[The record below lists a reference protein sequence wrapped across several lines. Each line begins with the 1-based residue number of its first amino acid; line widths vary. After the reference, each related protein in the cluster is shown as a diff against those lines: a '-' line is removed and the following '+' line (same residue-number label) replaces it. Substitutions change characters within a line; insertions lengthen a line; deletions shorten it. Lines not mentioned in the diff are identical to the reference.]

1 MATEQAAVC
10 HGERGEGDGS
20 RRQAEGRSS
29 HSCTLTGNE
38 WRSGE
43 WVGPGCRE
51 QAEDSSQIGHLL
63 LGHHPGCRA
72 PSPSTPPSPFWW
84 FPGGGG
90 GCQGH
95 RNMPGSGDQVLGLGQ
110 RLHHSWWP
118 GACQPLTAL
127 RARLLDLPLHPV
139 CPAEVSSASAICDEG
154 TETPGLGLPGR
165 REAGRVI

>member
-63 LGHHPGCRA
+63 LGHRPGCRA

-84 FPGGGG
+84 FPGGGVAARGTGICLALVTRFSDWGSVSTTAG
-90 GCQGH
+90 GREPASHSLPFG
-95 RNMPGSGDQVLGLGQ
+95 PGS
-110 RLHHSWWP
+110 
-118 GACQPLTAL
+118 
-127 RARLLDLPLHPV
+127 
-139 CPAEVSSASAICDEG
+139 
-154 TETPGLGLPGR
+154 
-165 REAGRVI
+165 